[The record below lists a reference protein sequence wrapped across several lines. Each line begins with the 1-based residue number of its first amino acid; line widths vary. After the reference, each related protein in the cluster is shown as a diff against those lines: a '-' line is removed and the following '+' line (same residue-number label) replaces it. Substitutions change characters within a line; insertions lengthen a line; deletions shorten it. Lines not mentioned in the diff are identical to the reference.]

1 MTLNLTLSL
10 PTTTMMFKMCL
21 PLVGMMVLMAG
32 NVWAANETR
41 VFKMGLLTPWHLG
54 YDFSG
59 YTSASAVTI
68 AMEKV
73 HSDPQL
79 NANGRIR
86 LRYGTQIVIFIS

>member
-1 MTLNLTLSL
+1 
-10 PTTTMMFKMCL
+10 
-21 PLVGMMVLMAG
+21 MMVLMAG